1 MACGA
6 RGEVFLIRYNCVSNY
21 IELETRKRANQLNK
35 MFPHFI

>member
-21 IELETRKRANQLNK
+21 IELETRKRDKLNK

>member
-21 IELETRKRANQLNK
+21 IELETRKGA
-35 MFPHFI
+35 

>member
-6 RGEVFLIRYNCVSNY
+6 RGEVFLILYNCVSNY
-21 IELETRKRANQLNK
+21 IELETRKRANKLNK